1 MAEER
6 VQRRLAAILAADV
19 VGYSRLM
26 EGDEEGTRA
35 HLRNVH
41 SELIDPRI
49 ASDGGRIVKT
59 TGDGIL
65 VEFPSAV
72 DAVRNALA
80 LQSAMAGHNA
90 DLPED
95 RRLVFR
101 IGINLGDV
109 IIEGEDIHGDGVNV
123 AARLEGLCEPGE
135 VYISGSV
142 YEQVTG
148 KTEATFD
155 DRGDQSLKNISR
167 PVRVYRVGEKSVPNI
182 DRSGSTET
190 LPLPDKP
197 SIAVLPFDNL
207 SGDLEQEYFADGI
220 AEDIITALSRFNW
233 FFVIARNSSFSYK
246 GISPDVRKVA
256 HELGVQYVLEGS
268 VRKAVNKVRITA
280 QLIDALTG
288 RHVWAER
295 YDRELDDIFAVQ
307 DEITEAIAAA
317 VAPSF
322 VSAEARRVERKPPES
337 FSAWDHVIRGNWY
350 LWRLG
355 KENIAEARQQFR
367 KGIELDP
374 SSVIAHSGLAE
385 AYSMEMLFGWAD
397 SSEQAAGEAF
407 RAATRAIE
415 LDDTDASAH
424 CALAFVHLLGRQHDA
439 AIESCERAL
448 SLNPNLA
455 QAEAVRGG
463 VYCWTG
469 DYDATIQHMGRSER
483 LSPRD
488 PILNF
493 FGIAR
498 ATAEFCAS
506 HYEKAAELAKK
517 ATETVPNSVIAW
529 RMLASSLAHL
539 GRDQDARAALNQLL
553 RLAPDLT
560 VDICR
565 QTVPA
570 KQSIHLEAYL
580 DGLRKA
586 GLPE

>member
-1 MAEER
+1 MWSVIAGSR
-6 VQRRLAAILAADV
+6 ARMKSLRGDV
-19 VGYSRLM
+19 
-26 EGDEEGTRA
+26 
-35 HLRNVH
+35 
-41 SELIDPRI
+41 IDPKI
-49 ASDGGRIVKT
+49 DEYSGRIFKT

-65 VEFPSAV
+65 AEFPSAV
-72 DAVRNALA
+72 DAVRHAVDV
-80 LQSAMAGHNA
+80 QRAMAKLNA
-90 DLPED
+90 DVPED
-95 RRLVFR
+95 SRIVFR
-101 IGINLGDV
+101 IGISLGDV
-109 IIEGEDIHGDGVNV
+109 MVDGDDLFGNGVNV
-123 AARLEGLCEPGE
+123 AARMEGLADPGAIC
-135 VYISGSV
+135 ISANVQEHIGNSLDVSLEDLGEQSV
-142 YEQVTG
+142 
-148 KTEATFD
+148 
-155 DRGDQSLKNISR
+155 KNIDR
-167 PVRVYRVGEKSVPNI
+167 PVRCYRVRLESSGKAGAVPS
-182 DRSGSTET
+182 DHDASP
-190 LPLPDKP
+190 PLPDKP

-207 SGDLEQEYFADGI
+207 SGDAEQEYFADGV
-220 AEDIITALSRFNW
+220 AEDIITALSRFSW

-246 GISPDVRKVA
+246 GTSPDVRQVA
-256 HELGVQYVLEGS
+256 QELGVQYVLEGS
-268 VRKAVNKVRITA
+268 VRKAANRVRITA

-322 VSAEARRVERKPPES
+322 VSAEARRVERKPPEN
-337 FSAWDHVIRGNWY
+337 FNAWDHVMRGNWY

-355 KENIAEARQQFR
+355 KENVAEARQHFR
-367 KGIELDP
+367 RGIERDP
-374 SSVIAHSGLAE
+374 SSVIAYSGLAE

-397 SSEQAAGEAF
+397 SSEQASDQAF
-407 RAATRAIE
+407 RAATKAVE
-415 LDDTDASAH
+415 LDDRDASAH
-424 CALAFVHLLGRQHDA
+424 CALAFVHLTGKQHDA

-455 QAEAVRGG
+455 QAEAVLGG
-463 VYCWTG
+463 VYCWSG
-469 DYDATIQHMGRSER
+469 DYGATIEHMERAER

-493 FGIAR
+493 LGIAR

-517 ATETVPNSVIAW
+517 ATEAAPNSVSAW

-539 GRDQDARAALNQLL
+539 GRDKDARAALDQLL
-553 RLAPDLT
+553 RLAPDIT
-560 VDICR
+560 VEISR

-580 DGLRKA
+580 EGLRKA